1 MTAPPNN
8 PHVARVVLYT
18 TRDTRHMLNVL
29 HCATASDSV
38 LSSTDLTN
46 MANTVADW
54 WQNSY
59 RQSCSPSQV
68 GEQVVATKLDPADPL
83 QATVYINGPGTQGLG
98 PEPAGTTVAVSWRT
112 GLAGRK
118 YRGRFY
124 HLSTPTNNVTPA
136 DGIIGSWQLSLT
148 GVAQYLLNHLVTNG
162 LKAVIFHRASDTYT
176 GVLGTV
182 VEGLLDSQRRRLAER
197 GF

>member
-1 MTAPPNN
+1 
-8 PHVARVVLYT
+8 
-18 TRDTRHMLNVL
+18 MLNVF
-29 HCATASDSV
+29 HMATAGETV
-38 LSSTDLTN
+38 LTSTDLLN
-46 MANTVADW
+46 MANVVADF

-68 GEQVVATKLDPADPL
+68 GEQVVATKLDPSDPL
-83 QATVYINGPGTQGLG
+83 QATVYINGPGTQAVG
-98 PEPAGTTVAVSWRT
+98 PEPAGTTVAVSFRS

-124 HLSTPTNNVTPA
+124 TLSTPTNNVTA
-136 DGIIGSWQLSLT
+136 LDGIVGSWQATLT
-148 GVAQYLLNHLVTNG
+148 SVAQYLLNHAVTAAV
-162 LKAVIFHRASDTYT
+162 KMVIFHRASDTFT
-176 GVLGTV
+176 PIIGTV